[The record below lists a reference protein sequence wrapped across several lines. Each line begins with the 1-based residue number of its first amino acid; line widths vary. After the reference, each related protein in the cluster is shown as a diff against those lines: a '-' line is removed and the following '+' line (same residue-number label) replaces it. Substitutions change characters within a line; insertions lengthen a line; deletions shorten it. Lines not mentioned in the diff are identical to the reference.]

1 MDAQTEDFVQDL
13 SDEAVFDSQGEFQ
26 VDLARAREKLEQ
38 HLGLWPEDYLAFLIQ
53 GAYALGASNLRL
65 STSWHSLLWEFD
77 GPVLTRPQLEAILSE
92 DRGLALSQPLQR
104 LQMAF
109 FLLSRSRYKKYT
121 FASSLS
127 GNGYQI
133 EWTRGKT
140 LLSKARRAQPWANA
154 LEIILPLRHIS
165 VHWLLSRRSA
175 LSTLPEYAA
184 VRPRYK
190 DGPLRLQ
197 VPWTPLPDFRPPAPL
212 AIAIQGKQR
221 MASQAPVPFQR
232 VLHLT
237 SETEHSLWFAVQEQ
251 GQLRC
256 LVYSLGY
263 TGPDWQYGGVWL
275 YYDGLRTDLGQ
286 RQLVHGPALQKLM
299 HSVEEQIGRALLQAF
314 ADPEVRQECAAWI
327 WQSLSRWQAQGGGPL
342 GEALAELALIPMAFH
357 PDHSLKQLDQL
368 YAASQPLYFC
378 ESVPQRQPPGAP
390 PVVVMRPEFAKILRS
405 RFQELRPCQDLFE
418 QLEVREDNRLQ
429 WVGRTP
435 ESLELANALHSFAL
449 VEQGW
454 KGNIGLLGAD
464 VAAKLDV
471 FLDRKWVAS
480 LPLGQKFPKG
490 LVGKVEH
497 PGLQMNST
505 WTEPQKNHPIW
516 EDFLASLWSRLPG
529 WFAELLRDGGPEW
542 LLDRAY
548 DLLLAPGVDPGPLQK
563 TALIPIGSERASL
576 EECLGILEDGRW
588 QSWIL
593 RGWIPR
599 DRGWRLL
606 DRLVEGE
613 EQRRAW
619 KTRLELYQKGHD
631 LWKDT
636 PPRLVTLTQRDELV
650 ASVVLP
656 EGRGEI
662 GLRSLKYNTVQVTGY
677 RDSRRLG
684 TVTFPGSPMAFGG
697 LPEGLV
703 AAVDHPD
710 LWPNGDWTE
719 VTPSGPGWEQ
729 ALSWIWEAVPG
740 LVGPAMQAGEGLLA
754 VRLLAWL
761 PRESWPV
768 LEGGGDFV
776 VRLDESVVTLAQAV
790 AALEEGPPVRVLEDA
805 GAVQMLEGFG
815 DVWLIA
821 KELAAEL
828 RSIWGPSRLVDA
840 QSDYLSSWM
849 AVEHGLSREEQ
860 AVLPAGNWLLREAF
874 EGGEAGLRLQ
884 PGAANRCYLRLLRKG
899 HLLME
904 YAWPLVN
911 GPEFT
916 SSFRLEVVVD
926 WPEAPVLTTF
936 AQLWEDPAGRHWL
949 EDLRER
955 MRLFGFETGA
965 PREFLWE
972 RLAFEQDFLLDLDR
986 VRLRL
991 LKLPLF
997 DIDGE
1002 RWSLERVLAYVRQ
1015 EGRLGY
1021 VLGDPIDSG
1030 AGPILFLTNREL
1042 HWLKQL
1048 LGQSHLANLSHIR
1061 KALRQRQET
1070 TDTPALQDLPLPTL
1084 DYLVEEREPNR
1095 YWGLQRELNG
1105 PSRVRLHREMRPLEA
1120 LSYDWR
1126 YQVQASLNLDELQL
1140 NQDGRVRRDGVFQQA
1155 IEDLRAAVQEAIVT
1169 RTPARYR
1176 LEMAL
1181 WSWGLQEPWAERLQ
1195 AQPLLKDPRG
1205 QSLSVADWVNAWGE
1219 DEGKLPYLLEEE
1231 DWSQQLEIL
1240 PSRLIPLLPS
1250 TLVATASRMMR
1261 GLLDY
1266 REGLRQAWQ
1275 YVHQAPTRQA
1285 LKASPPETAGPP
1297 LGWGANCP
1305 ANSKREWSQF
1315 AGDRPQDG
1323 GQFAASY
1330 QSETRDLKIYAEF
1343 DWVEQHLVI
1352 LWRGREV
1359 HRRSRQQW
1367 PGYVL
1372 EVDWSERLLG
1382 QAWPDWAEVTPALA
1396 AYWRFLHRFLQ
1407 QPDLL
1412 EERLDEWEALPVDA
1426 QSGPIPV
1433 YFEPTEAD
1441 LRLLLA
1447 RRKAEWLG
1455 RARGVYAPV
1464 QRICEHWWGCPVEVE
1479 TESGEWPLRVAE
1491 SDGSRRLYLNP
1502 GHRWFQGRSAELMA
1516 VRVLYWLAG
1525 RQPGRDS
1532 LRKRNEILGQLGYLS
1547 D

>member
-1 MDAQTEDFVQDL
+1 MDAQTEEFVQDL
-13 SDEAVFDSQGEFQ
+13 SEEAVFDSQGEFQ
-26 VDLARAREKLEQ
+26 IDLARAREKLEQ

-77 GPVLTRPQLEAILSE
+77 GPVLSRPQLEAIISE
-92 DRGLALSQPLQR
+92 DRGRALSQPLQR

-121 FASSLS
+121 FASGLS
-127 GNGYQI
+127 GTGHQI
-133 EWTRGKT
+133 EWSRGKPV
-140 LLSKARRAQPWANA
+140 LSKLRRAQPWANA
-154 LEIILPLRHIS
+154 LEVILPLRHIS
-165 VHWLLSRRSA
+165 VHWLVSRRSA

-197 VPWTPLPDFRPPAPL
+197 VPWTPLPDYRPPSPL

-221 MASQAPVPFQR
+221 MAQQPPLPFQR
-232 VLHLT
+232 VIHLT
-237 SETEHSLWFAVQEQ
+237 SECEHSVWFAVQDT

-263 TGPDWQYGGVWL
+263 AGPDWQHGGVWL
-275 YYDGLRTDLGQ
+275 YYDALRTDLSQ

-299 HSVEEQIGRALLQAF
+299 HTVEEQIGQALLQAF
-314 ADPEVRQECAAWI
+314 ADLELRQHCTDWI
-327 WQSLSRWQAQGGGPL
+327 WQSLSRWQAQSGGPL
-342 GEALAELALIPMAFH
+342 GEALAELPLFPMAFH
-357 PDHSLKQLDQL
+357 PDHSLKQLDQI
-368 YAASQPLYFC
+368 YAQQKPLYFC
-378 ESVPQRQPPGAP
+378 ETIPARQPPGAP
-390 PVVVMRPEFAKILRS
+390 PVVVMRPEFSRILRS
-405 RFQELRPCQDLFE
+405 RFQELRPCLDLFE

-429 WVGRTP
+429 WMGRVP
-435 ESLELANALHSFAL
+435 ESLDLPNALHSFPL
-449 VEQGW
+449 QFEGW
-454 KGNIGLLGAD
+454 QGNIGLISAD

-471 FLDRKWVAS
+471 FVDLKWVAS

-490 LVGKVEH
+490 LIGKVEH
-497 PGLQMNST
+497 PDMPMNSS
-505 WTEPQKNHPIW
+505 WTEPEKSFW
-516 EDFLASLWSRLPG
+516 EEFLARLWAQLPG
-529 WFAELLRDGGPEW
+529 WLAELLQEGGPEW

-548 DLLLAPGVDPGPLQK
+548 DLLLVPGLASGPLER
-563 TALIPIGSERASL
+563 TPLIPVGPTRSTL
-576 EECLGILEDGRW
+576 EECRGILEDGRW
-588 QSWIL
+588 TDWIL

-606 DRLVEGE
+606 DKLVDNE
-613 EQRRAW
+613 EVRRAW
-619 KTRLELYQKGHD
+619 KVRLELYQKGHD
-631 LWKDT
+631 LWKDS
-636 PPRLVTLTQRDELV
+636 PPRAVTLTQREELV
-650 ASVVLP
+650 ASMLLA

-662 GLRSLKYNTVQVTGY
+662 GLRSLKYNTVQVVGY
-677 RDSRRLG
+677 RNSRRLG
-684 TVTFPGSPMAFGG
+684 SVNFPGSPMALGG

-710 LWPNGDWTE
+710 LWPNGDWSE
-719 VTPSGPGWEQ
+719 VVLSGPGWEQ
-729 ALSWIWEAVPG
+729 VLVWIWECIPA
-740 LVGPAMQAGEGLLA
+740 LVAPVMRAQEPLLA
-754 VRLLAWL
+754 VRLLAWI
-761 PRESWPV
+761 PRERWPA
-768 LEGGGDFV
+768 LEGCGDLAL
-776 VRLDESVVTLAQAV
+776 RLDEAVVTLAEGV
-790 AALEEGPPVRVLEDA
+790 AALQEGPPVRVLEDA
-805 GAVQMLEGFG
+805 GAVRMLEGFG
-815 DVWLIA
+815 DVWLIS
-821 KELAAEL
+821 KELASEL
-828 RSIWGPSRLVDA
+828 RSIWGPSRLLDV
-840 QSDYLSSWM
+840 QSDYLSSWL
-849 AVEHGLSREEQ
+849 AAEHGLSREEQ
-860 AVLPAGNWLLREAF
+860 AVLPAGEWLLQMAF
-874 EGGEAGLRLQ
+874 EGGEIGLRLQ
-884 PGAANRCYLRLLRKG
+884 PGPANRCNLRLLRKG
-899 HLLME
+899 HLLVD

-936 AQLWEDPAGRHWL
+936 AQLWDDPVGRSWL
-949 EDLRER
+949 MELRDR
-955 MRLFGFETGA
+955 IRLFGFEQGA

-972 RLAFEQDFLLDLDR
+972 RLAFEQDFSLGLDP

-997 DIDGE
+997 DIDGD
-1002 RWSLERVLAYVRQ
+1002 RWSLERVLDYVRQ

-1021 VLGDPIDSG
+1021 VLGDPIESG

-1061 KALRQRQET
+1061 KALRQRQELAE
-1070 TDTPALQDLPLPTL
+1070 TPALQELPLPAL
-1084 DYLVEEREPNR
+1084 DYLVQEKGPTRC
-1095 YWGLQRELNG
+1095 WGLQRELNG
-1105 PSRVRLHREMRPLEA
+1105 PSRVRLHRQMRAVEA

-1126 YQVQASLNLDELQL
+1126 YQIQASLNLDELQL
-1140 NQDGRVRRDGVFQQA
+1140 NQDGRVRRDAVFQQA
-1155 IEDLRAAVQEAIVT
+1155 IDELRSEVQAAILT

-1181 WSWGLQEPWAERLQ
+1181 WSWGLQESWAEQLQ
-1195 AQPLLKDPRG
+1195 GQPLLKDPRG
-1205 QSLSVADWVNAWGE
+1205 RILSVRMWVDAWSQ

-1240 PSRLIPLLPS
+1240 PSRPVPLLPA

-1261 GLLDY
+1261 GLVDY
-1266 REGLRQAWQ
+1266 REGLRLAWQ
-1275 YVHQAPTRQA
+1275 YVHQANA
-1285 LKASPPETAGPP
+1285 
-1297 LGWGANCP
+1297 
-1305 ANSKREWSQF
+1305 RE
-1315 AGDRPQDG
+1315 APR
-1323 GQFAASY
+1323 ASY
-1330 QSETRDLKIYAEF
+1330 QSESGDLRVSAEF
-1343 DWVEQHLVI
+1343 DWVEQHMVV

-1359 HRRSRQQW
+1359 HRRSRKQW
-1367 PGYVL
+1367 PGYLL

-1396 AYWRFLHRFLQ
+1396 DYWKFLHRFLQ

-1412 EERLDEWEALPVDA
+1412 EERLDDWEALPVEA

-1433 YFEPTEAD
+1433 YFEPTEED

-1464 QRICEHWWGCPVEVE
+1464 QLVCEHWWGCPVEVE
-1479 TESGEWPLRVAE
+1479 SESGEWPLRVVE

-1502 GHRWFQGRSAELMA
+1502 GHRWFRGRSVDLMA
-1516 VRVLYWLAG
+1516 LRVLYWLAG
-1525 RQPGRDS
+1525 RQGGRES
-1532 LRKRNEILGQLGYLS
+1532 VSRRNEILGKLGYLL

>member
-1 MDAQTEDFVQDL
+1 MDAQTEEFVQDL

-26 VDLARAREKLEQ
+26 IDLARAREKLEQ

-65 STSWHSLLWEFD
+65 STSWHSVLWEFD
-77 GPVLTRPQLEAILSE
+77 GPVLTQPQLEAIISE
-92 DRGLALSQPLQR
+92 DRGRALSQPLQR

-121 FASSLS
+121 FMSGLS
-127 GNGYQI
+127 GNGHQI
-133 EWTRGKT
+133 EWSRGKPVLGKT
-140 LLSKARRAQPWANA
+140 RRAQGWANS
-154 LEIILPLRHIS
+154 LEVILPLRHIS
-165 VHWLLSRRSA
+165 VHWLVSRRSA

-197 VPWTPLPDFRPPAPL
+197 VPWTPLPDYRPPSPL

-221 MASQAPVPFQR
+221 MAQQPPLPFQR
-232 VLHLT
+232 VLHLS
-237 SETEHSLWFAVQEQ
+237 SECEHSLWFAIQEI

-263 TGPDWQYGGVWL
+263 AGPEWQHGGVWL
-275 YYDGLRTDLGQ
+275 YYDGLRTDLSQ

-299 HSVEEQIGRALLQAF
+299 HTVEEQIGRALLEAF
-314 ADPEVRQECAAWI
+314 ADVEVRQGCADWI
-327 WQSLSRWQAQGGGPL
+327 WRSLSRWQAQAGGPL
-342 GEALAELALIPMAFH
+342 GEALAELPLFPMAFH

-368 YAASQPLYFC
+368 YAQSKPLYYC
-378 ESVPQRQPPGAP
+378 ETVPMRQPPGAP
-390 PVVVMRPEFAKILRS
+390 PVVVLSREFSAILRS
-405 RFQELRPCQDLFE
+405 RFQELRPCQDLFQ
-418 QLEVREDNRLQ
+418 QLEIREDNRLQ
-429 WVGRTP
+429 WVGRVP
-435 ESLELANALHSFAL
+435 ENLELQNAVHTFTLQ
-449 VEQGW
+449 EEGWQGV
-454 KGNIGLLGAD
+454 IGLLSAD

-471 FLDRKWVAS
+471 FLDSKWVAS

-497 PGLQMNST
+497 PDLQMNSS
-505 WTEPQKNHPIW
+505 WTEPEKTHPLW
-516 EDFLASLWSRLPG
+516 EQFLAGLWARLPG
-529 WFAELLRDGGPEW
+529 WFADLLAEGGPEW

-548 DLLLAPGVDPGPLQK
+548 DLLLAPGIVSSPLDR
-563 TALIPIGSERASL
+563 TPLIPVGPTRATL
-576 EECLGILEDGRW
+576 EDCRGILEEGRW
-588 QSWIL
+588 QEWIL

-606 DRLVEGE
+606 DKLVEGE

-619 KTRLELYQKGHD
+619 KVRLELYQKGHD
-631 LWKDT
+631 LWKDA
-636 PPRLVTLTQRDELV
+636 PPRVVTLTQRDELV
-650 ASVVLP
+650 ASLMLP

-662 GLRSLKYNTVQVTGY
+662 GLRRLKFNTVQLVGY
-677 RDSRRLG
+677 RNSRRLG
-684 TVTFPGSPMAFGG
+684 SLNFPASPMALGG

-719 VTPSGPGWEQ
+719 VTPSGAGWEQ
-729 ALSWIWEAVPG
+729 VLSWIWEAVPA
-740 LVGPAMQAGEGLLA
+740 LVGPVMQAHEALLA
-754 VRLLAWL
+754 LRLLAWI
-761 PRESWPV
+761 PRERWPV
-768 LEGGGDFV
+768 LEDSGDFAL
-776 VRLDESVVTLAQAV
+776 RLDEGVVSLAEAV
-790 AALEEGPPVRVLEDA
+790 AALQQGPPVRVLEDA
-805 GAVQMLEGFG
+805 GAVRMLEGFG
-815 DVWLIA
+815 DVWLIT
-821 KELAAEL
+821 KELASEI

-860 AVLPAGNWLLREAF
+860 AVLPQHEWLLKEVL
-874 EGGEAGLRLQ
+874 EGGEIGLRLQ
-884 PGAANRCYLRLLRKG
+884 PGPANRCNLRLLRKG

-911 GPEFT
+911 GPDFT
-916 SSFRLEVVVD
+916 SSFRLEAVVD
-926 WPEAPVLTTF
+926 WPDAPVLTTF
-936 AQLWEDPAGRHWL
+936 AQLWEDGAGRLWL
-949 EDLRER
+949 EALRER
-955 MRLFGFETGA
+955 VRLFGFEQSA

-972 RLAFEQDFLLDLDR
+972 RLAFEQDFSLDLDLDL
-986 VRLRL
+986 VRLKL
-991 LKLPLF
+991 LTLPLF

-1002 RWSLERVLAYVRQ
+1002 QWTLERVFAYVRQ

-1021 VLGDPIDSG
+1021 VLGDRIESG

-1042 HWLKQL
+1042 HWLKLL

-1070 TDTPALQDLPLPTL
+1070 AETPALQELPLPAL
-1084 DYLVEEREPNR
+1084 DYLVEERGPHCC
-1095 YWGLQRELNG
+1095 WGLQRELNG
-1105 PSRVRLHREMRPLEA
+1105 PSRVRLHREMRSLEA

-1126 YQVQASLNLDELQL
+1126 YQIQASLNMNELQL
-1140 NQDGRVRRDGVFQQA
+1140 NQDGRVRRDGIFQQA
-1155 IEDLRAAVQEAIVT
+1155 IDDLRAAVQEAIVT

-1181 WSWGLQEPWAERLQ
+1181 WSWGVQESWAEQLQ

-1205 QSLSVADWVNAWGE
+1205 RSLSVRDWVEAWSQ
-1219 DEGKLPYLLEEE
+1219 DEGKLPYLLEED
-1231 DWSQQLEIL
+1231 DWSQQLEVL
-1240 PSRLIPLLPS
+1240 PQRPVPMLPS
-1250 TLVATASRMMR
+1250 TLVSTASRMMR
-1261 GLLDY
+1261 GLVDY
-1266 REGLRQAWQ
+1266 REGLRLAWQ
-1275 YVHQAPTRQA
+1275 YVHQPTA
-1285 LKASPPETAGPP
+1285 
-1297 LGWGANCP
+1297 
-1305 ANSKREWSQF
+1305 REVV
-1315 AGDRPQDG
+1315 R
-1323 GQFAASY
+1323 ASY
-1330 QSETRDLKIYAEF
+1330 QSESGDLRVSAEF
-1343 DWVEQHLVI
+1343 DWVEQHLVV

-1359 HRRSRQQW
+1359 HRRSRTQW
-1367 PGYVL
+1367 PGYIL

-1382 QAWPDWAEVTPALA
+1382 QPWPDWVEVTPALA
-1396 AYWRFLHRFLQ
+1396 GYWKFLHRFLQ

-1412 EERLDEWEALPVDA
+1412 EERLDEWEALPVEA

-1464 QRICEHWWGCPVEVE
+1464 QLVCEHWWGCPVEVE
-1479 TESGEWPLRVAE
+1479 AESGEWPVRVAMG
-1491 SDGSRRLYLNP
+1491 DGVRRLYLNI
-1502 GHRWFQGRSAELMA
+1502 GHRWFRGRPVELMA
-1516 VRVLYWLAG
+1516 LRVLHWLSG
-1525 RQPGRDS
+1525 YQPGRETMM
-1532 LRKRNEILGQLGYLS
+1532 KRNQILAQLGYLS
-1547 D
+1547 E

>member
-1 MDAQTEDFVQDL
+1 MDAQAEDFVQDL
-13 SDEAVFDSQGEFQ
+13 SDEAAFDSQGEFQ
-26 VDLARAREKLEQ
+26 IDLARAREKLEQ

-53 GAYALGASNLRL
+53 AAYSLGAANLRL

-77 GPVLTRPQLEAILSE
+77 GPVLSRAQLEAVISE

-109 FLLSRSRYKKYT
+109 FLLSRGRYKKYT
-121 FASSLS
+121 FASGLS
-127 GNGYQI
+127 GEGYQI
-133 EWTRGKT
+133 EWNRGKPA
-140 LLSKARRAQPWANA
+140 LSKARRAQSWANA
-154 LEIILPLRHIS
+154 LEVILPLRHIS
-165 VHWLLSRRSA
+165 VHWLVSRRSA

-197 VPWTPLPDFRPPAPL
+197 VPWTPMPDFRPPAPL
-212 AIAIQGKQR
+212 AIAIQGKHR

-237 SETEHSLWFAVQEQ
+237 SESEHSLWFAVQDT

-256 LVYSLGY
+256 LVHSLGY
-263 TGPDWQYGGVWL
+263 AGPDWQHGGVWL
-275 YYDGLRTDLGQ
+275 YYDGLRTDLSQ
-286 RQLVHGPALQKLM
+286 RQLVLGPALQRLM

-314 ADPEVRQECAAWI
+314 ADPEVRQDCGDWI
-327 WQSLSRWQAQGGGPL
+327 WQSLSRWQAQGGGAL
-342 GEALAELALIPMAFH
+342 GEALTELPLFPMAFH
-357 PDHSLKQLDQL
+357 PDASLKDLDQL
-368 YAASQPLYFC
+368 YAESKPLYYC
-378 ESVPQRQPPGAP
+378 ESVPDRQPPGAP
-390 PVVVMRPEFAKILRS
+390 PVVVMRREFAKILRS
-405 RFQELRPCQDLFE
+405 RFQELRPCLDLFE
-418 QLEVREDNRLQ
+418 QLDVREDNRLQ
-429 WVGRTP
+429 WAGRVR
-435 ESLELANALHSFAL
+435 ESLDLANALHSFPLLEA
-449 VEQGW
+449 GW

-471 FLDRKWVAS
+471 FLDSRWVAS
-480 LPLGQKFPKG
+480 LPLGQKYPKG

-497 PGLQMNST
+497 PELQMNST
-505 WTEPQKNHPIW
+505 WTEPQKNHPVW
-516 EDFLASLWSRLPG
+516 DDFLGWLWSRLPG
-529 WFAELLRDGGPEW
+529 WFAELLSEGGPEW
-542 LLDRAY
+542 LLDRSY
-548 DLLLAPGVDPGPLQK
+548 DLLLAPGVDPGPLEK
-563 TALIPIGSERASL
+563 TPLIPVGSARATL
-576 EECLGILEDGRW
+576 EDCRGILEDGRW
-588 QSWIL
+588 QDWIL

-599 DRGWRLL
+599 DRGWRLV

-613 EQRRAW
+613 EPRRAW

-636 PPRLVTLTQRDELV
+636 PPRQVTLTQREDVV
-650 ASVVLP
+650 ASLLLP
-656 EGRGEI
+656 DGRGEI
-662 GLRSLKYNTVQVTGY
+662 GLRSLKYNTVQFTGY
-677 RDSRRLG
+677 RQSRRLG
-684 TVTFPGSPMAFGG
+684 TVTFPGSPDG
-697 LPEGLV
+697 LPEGVV

-710 LWPNGDWTE
+710 LWPNGDWSE
-719 VTPSGPGWEQ
+719 VNLSGPGWDQ
-729 ALSWIWEAVPG
+729 VLSWLREAVPS
-740 LVGPAMQAGEGLLA
+740 LVGPVMLTGEGLLA

-761 PRESWPV
+761 GRERWPS
-768 LEGGGDFV
+768 LEGCGDFV
-776 VRLDESVVTLAQAV
+776 IRLDESVVSLEEAV
-790 AALEEGPPVRVLEDA
+790 AALQDGPPVRVLEDA
-805 GAVQMLEGFG
+805 GVVRMLEGFG
-815 DVWLIA
+815 DVWLIG
-821 KELAAEL
+821 KELASEL
-828 RSIWGPSRLVDA
+828 RSIWGPSRLMDA

-860 AVLPAGNWLLREAF
+860 AVLPAGEWLLREPF
-874 EGGEAGLRLQ
+874 EGGEMGLRLQ

-904 YAWPLVN
+904 YAWPLVH

-926 WPEAPVLTTF
+926 WPDAPVLTTF
-936 AQLWEDPAGRHWL
+936 AQLWEDSAGHSWL
-949 EDLRER
+949 DELRER
-955 MRLFGFETGA
+955 IRLFGFENGA

-972 RLAFEQDFLLDLDR
+972 RLAFEQDFSLDLDR
-986 VRLRL
+986 VRQRL
-991 LKLPLF
+991 LGLPLF

-1002 RWSLERVLAYVRQ
+1002 RWSLERLLSYVRD

-1021 VLGDPIDSG
+1021 VLGEPIDSG

-1042 HWLKQL
+1042 HWIKQL

-1061 KALRQRQET
+1061 KALRQRQELAEA
-1070 TDTPALQDLPLPTL
+1070 PALQELPLPTL
-1084 DYLVEEREPNR
+1084 DYLVEERGPTR
-1095 YWGLQRELNG
+1095 CWGLQRELNG
-1105 PSRVRLHREMRPLEA
+1105 PSRVRMHREMRALEA

-1126 YQVQASLNLDELQL
+1126 YQIQASLNLDELQL

-1155 IEDLRAAVQEAIVT
+1155 IDALRSEVQAAIVT

-1181 WSWGLQEPWAERLQ
+1181 WSWGLQETWAEQLQ
-1195 AQPLLKDPRG
+1195 AQPLLRDPRG
-1205 QSLSVADWVNAWGE
+1205 QGLSVGEWVSAWSE

-1231 DWSQQLEIL
+1231 DWSEQLEVL
-1240 PSRLIPLLPS
+1240 PSRPVPLLPA

-1261 GLLDY
+1261 GLVDY

-1275 YVHQAPTRQA
+1275 LVHQQAARAAP
-1285 LKASPPETAGPP
+1285 K
-1297 LGWGANCP
+1297 
-1305 ANSKREWSQF
+1305 
-1315 AGDRPQDG
+1315 
-1323 GQFAASY
+1323 ASY
-1330 QSETRDLKIYAEF
+1330 QSETRDLRVFAEF
-1343 DWVEQHLVI
+1343 HWVEQHLVV

-1359 HRRSRQQW
+1359 HRSTRKQW

-1372 EVDWSERLLG
+1372 EVDWSERLLA
-1382 QAWPDWAEVTPALA
+1382 QAWPDWAEVTPALSP
-1396 AYWRFLHRFLQ
+1396 YWKYLHGFLQ

-1412 EERLDEWEALPVDA
+1412 EDHLDEWEALPVEA

-1441 LRLLLA
+1441 LRMLLA

-1464 QRICEHWWGCPVEVE
+1464 QLVCEHWWGCPVEVE
-1479 TESGEWPLRVAE
+1479 SESGDWPLRVAE

-1502 GHRWFQGRSAELMA
+1502 GHRWFHGRSAELMA

-1525 RQPGRDS
+1525 RQPSRDS
-1532 LRKRNEILGQLGYLS
+1532 VRKRNEILGNLGYLS